1 MIEQT
6 YYPFGGENTMLPKLS
21 GNSSV
26 ITNENQNEESN
37 SNWLGWLLLIGSL
50 IGIAYFVYWWR
61 SKWLRENP
69 KVNVVTEKD
78 MRGV

>member
-6 YYPFGGENTMLPKLS
+6 YFPFGGESATLPTLA
-21 GNSSV
+21 GSSSF
-26 ITNENQNEESN
+26 ITHESQNEETTSD

-61 SKWLRENP
+61 SKWLRENSI
-69 KVNVVTEKD
+69 EK
-78 MRGV
+78 